1 MLSDLK
7 PKTRKIEKMKTTLT
21 AYLRSLVA
29 QCSVGTFDR
38 STSLPCDALAARELG
53 NLVGV
58 PFVSAATISVYSSP
72 SEATYYRIPIIRG
85 ETPAQHALRR
95 ALCALLPECRDTFRE
110 RISGRSARAATR
122 LVSGF
127 PLGSLRQRLMRQD
140 LTPRAYKY
148 ERAVGLEFETVS
160 KIHPETLADA
170 LPLWTRVTSDGSIER
185 TSANPHANE
194 VRALLTRSE
203 LEPRL
208 FRLCEKFKSL
218 GLTVNRSCGLHVH
231 FDMRGRRADEVAKI
245 AKRADKWLRALQEL
259 VPASRRENRYCRF
272 GVSTRDRYHAVNLC
286 SFPKF
291 QTLEIRL
298 HSGTVDYSKT
308 LAWIRL
314 CELILALKSG
324 PRSGDCLGTLSQL
337 PLAEHDLAYWRTRH
351 AQLNPHLYS
360 ETART
365 STESE

>member
-1 MLSDLK
+1 MDS
-7 PKTRKIEKMKTTLT
+7 I
-21 AYLRSLVA
+21 
-29 QCSVGTFDR
+29 
-38 STSLPCDALAARELG
+38 AARELLQ
-53 NLVGV
+53 LVGSSYSRTA
-58 PFVSAATISVYSSP
+58 PISLYSSDGTFLA
-72 SEATYYRIPIIRG
+72 SVRIPIVLG
-85 ETPAQHALRR
+85 ETPEQKDLRR
-95 ALCALLPECRDTFRE
+95 ALCALLPDCRDHFR
-110 RISGRSARAATR
+110 RAIARRDCATSPI
-122 LVSGF
+122 VA
-127 PLGSLRQRLMRQD
+127 SLRSRMMRQE
-140 LTPRAYKY
+140 LTPRAFRY

-160 KIHPETLADA
+160 KVRAEILSDA
-170 LPLWTRVTSDGSIER
+170 LPIWTRVTSDGSIER
-185 TSANPHANE
+185 TSANPCANE

-208 FRLCEKFKSL
+208 FRLCEKFKTL

-231 FDMRGRRADEVAKI
+231 FDMRGRRLEEVTKI

-259 VPASRRENRYCRF
+259 VPTSRRENRYCRF

-286 SFPKF
+286 SFSKF
-291 QTLEIRL
+291 ETLEIRL

-360 ETART
+360 ETARAT
-365 STESE
+365 SESE

>member
-1 MLSDLK
+1 
-7 PKTRKIEKMKTTLT
+7 MKNTSPSK
-21 AYLRSLVA
+21 YLRSLVA
-29 QCSVGTFDR
+29 QCMVGAFDR
-38 STSLPCDALAARELG
+38 KTGLPCDAASARELG
-53 NLVGV
+53 VLAGNSFVTTQTIYASRLDPSGV
-58 PFVSAATISVYSSP
+58 TPAIF
-72 SEATYYRIPIIRG
+72 RIPLVRG
-85 ETPAQHALRR
+85 NTPDQRLLRR
-95 ALCALLPECRDTFRE
+95 ALCAILPESREYFRQ
-110 RISGRSARAATR
+110 RCHTDSRSETP
-122 LVSGF
+122 SQT
-127 PLGSLRQRLMRQD
+127 LRQRMMRQD
-140 LTPRAYKY
+140 LTPRTFRY

-160 KIHPETLADA
+160 KVKAETLADA
-170 LPLWTRVTSDGSIER
+170 LPIWTRVTCDSSIER
-185 TSANPHANE
+185 TNANPCANE
-194 VRALLTRSE
+194 IRALLTRSE

-208 FRLCEKFKSL
+208 FRLCERFKTL

-231 FDMRGRRADEVAKI
+231 FDMRGRRLDEVTKI

-286 SFPKF
+286 SFSKF
-291 QTLEIRL
+291 ETLEIRL

-324 PRSGDCLGTLSQL
+324 PRTADCVGTLSQL

-360 ETART
+360 TTART